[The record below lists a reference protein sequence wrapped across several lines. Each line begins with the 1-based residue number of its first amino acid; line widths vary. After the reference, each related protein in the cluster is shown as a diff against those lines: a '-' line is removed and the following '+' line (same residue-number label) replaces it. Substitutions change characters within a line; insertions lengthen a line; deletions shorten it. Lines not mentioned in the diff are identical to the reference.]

1 MENNS
6 TEEAAGQITRLLT
19 DLRAG
24 NPDAGTALL
33 NAVYPELK
41 RRAASYLRGERPGH
55 TLQATALVHE
65 AYLQLM
71 GQQSFD
77 WKDRSHFFAVA
88 AQAMRRIL
96 VDYARM
102 RKAAK
107 REGGRVR
114 VQFGDVLAIS
124 EDRLDEVVAVDAA
137 LKRLAQWDPRQCR
150 IVEMRFFGGLTE
162 DEIANIL
169 GVTPRTVKRDW
180 KVAKA
185 WLHGELAS
193 AAGRGE

>member
-1 MENNS
+1 METNRN
-6 TEEAAGQITRLLT
+6 EEAAGQITRLLT

-24 NPDAGTALL
+24 NLDAGAALL
-33 NAVYPELK
+33 NVVYPELK
-41 RRAASYLRGERPGH
+41 RLAASYLRGERPGH

-71 GQQSFD
+71 GRQSFD

-102 RKAAK
+102 RKAAR

-114 VQFGDVLAIS
+114 VQLVDVLAIS
-124 EDRLDEVVAVDAA
+124 EDRLDEVLAIDAA
-137 LKRLAQWDPRQCR
+137 LNRLAQWDPRQCR

-162 DEIANIL
+162 DEIATIL

-185 WLHGELAS
+185 WQIGRAS
-193 AAGRGE
+193 CRERV